1 MITNKQKAIVH
12 FCEQW
17 LNITFAHTN
26 KELTKQLGIFLIIL
40 GFITFT
46 GLSIYITFV
55 IDAVFG
61 ISALGVWFFITG
73 SIICLIMDN
82 SDI

>member
-1 MITNKQKAIVH
+1 MSKNTKSIRHIV
-12 FCEQW
+12 
-17 LNITFAHTN
+17 IDKFAHTN
-26 KELTKQLGIFLIIL
+26 KEITKQLSVFLIIL

>member
-1 MITNKQKAIVH
+1 MITNKQKATAH
-12 FCEQW
+12 KSEQR
-17 LNITFAHTN
+17 LNITFAHPN
-26 KELTKQLGIFLIIL
+26 KELTKQLGIFLTIL

-73 SIICLIMDN
+73 SIICLIKDN